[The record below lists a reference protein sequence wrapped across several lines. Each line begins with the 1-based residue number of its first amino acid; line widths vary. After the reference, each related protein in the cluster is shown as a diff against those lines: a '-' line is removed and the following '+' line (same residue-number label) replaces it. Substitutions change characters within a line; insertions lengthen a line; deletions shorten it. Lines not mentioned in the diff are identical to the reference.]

1 MTAGNWIS
9 LLTLNLHNQ
18 PISRRPTGRFTMT
31 PETILSILRKD
42 ARNNITSFHR
52 WQTAKGALGHTAGIT
67 LNYHEPYYEG
77 WAPNLEMQ
85 QTFISGPALAQIQQ
99 HLSAEEWGN
108 GTIGGCVYR
117 LKEN

>member
-1 MTAGNWIS
+1 
-9 LLTLNLHNQ
+9 
-18 PISRRPTGRFTMT
+18 MT

-42 ARNNITSFHR
+42 ARNNITAFHR
-52 WQTAKGALGHTAGIT
+52 WKTSAGALSHSEGIT

-85 QTFISGPALAQIQQ
+85 QTFISGPALKKIQQ
-99 HLSAEEWGN
+99 HLIAEEWGN

-117 LKEN
+117 LKENQ